1 MKATAP
7 TEEMPESQRGGD
19 LPRGAEPA
27 AVPILP
33 AIPSTAPSNPSNPP
47 NPSNEANPAMPGAMS
62 GAIPAANPVAIPT
75 GIPAGASSAGSLDG
89 QSGACR
95 PWAFAV
101 QVLAAFRR
109 NQGMLLSGAVAY
121 YMLLSIIPLMLL
133 LLVALSNLVPEARL
147 LEAVR
152 EELNLFMP
160 GMADT
165 VTSQLGQFLVNR
177 HLIGWLGFLVLIFFA
192 TMAFTLL
199 ENAMSVI
206 FFHRVAIH
214 RRRFLVSALI
224 PFLFIAMIG
233 AGLLFITFAGS
244 ALEALSQ
251 TQLEIFG
258 RHWGLDGLSVPLIY
272 VLGLSG
278 QVLLFT
284 SLYLV
289 MPHGGIATRH
299 ALVGGLVAAILWDIS
314 RHVLVWYFKTLS
326 LVNLIYGSFAGA
338 VVILLTF
345 EVAALILLLGA
356 QVIAEFE
363 RCKLPDQEGDGRD
376 GSHFFST

>member
-1 MKATAP
+1 
-7 TEEMPESQRGGD
+7 
-19 LPRGAEPA
+19 
-27 AVPILP
+27 
-33 AIPSTAPSNPSNPP
+33 
-47 NPSNEANPAMPGAMS
+47 
-62 GAIPAANPVAIPT
+62 
-75 GIPAGASSAGSLDG
+75 
-89 QSGACR
+89 
-95 PWAFAV
+95 
-101 QVLAAFRR
+101 
-109 NQGMLLSGAVAY
+109 
-121 YMLLSIIPLMLL
+121 
-133 LLVALSNLVPEARL
+133 
-147 LEAVR
+147 
-152 EELNLFMP
+152 
-160 GMADT
+160 
-165 VTSQLGQFLVNR
+165 
-177 HLIGWLGFLVLIFFA
+177 
-192 TMAFTLL
+192 
-199 ENAMSVI
+199 MSVI